1 MVHAVVARSRQA
13 GPSQRVDPPV
23 NPIPIESPCRRTS
36 RRAARQSKHRD
47 ARPPLDRAAISW
59 ADSAMCR
66 PGASGRAPAVGKDA
80 GAPGLGEESC
90 GTGEVGLSTSR
101 PAGRLVCSGSVQAR
115 CLSIGEA
122 TERRSLPVSSLPHLV
137 QSEGHLALRQCAPE
151 LSRKATDL
159 HGGSRVRPPRRRTRP
174 ERRRSLARCHGDRTC
189 SLLYRRFKSSG
200 GDARALPPFP
210 HTSRTSRLALI
221 LRLPEPDNDRV
232 LAINLS

>member
-66 PGASGRAPAVGKDA
+66 LGASGRAPAVGKDA

-115 CLSIGEA
+115 CLSVGEA
-122 TERRSLPVSSLPHLV
+122 TERGSLPVSSLPHLV
-137 QSEGHLALRQCAPE
+137 HLKVTSRSANVLLSSLGRQPTFMAAAAFVLLADE
-151 LSRKATDL
+151 LDPSAVDRWLDVMAI
-159 HGGSRVRPPRRRTRP
+159 GR
-174 ERRRSLARCHGDRTC
+174 ARCCIAGSNRRGATLERYRLFPTPAEPQY
-189 SLLYRRFKSSG
+189 SL
-200 GDARALPPFP
+200 
-210 HTSRTSRLALI
+210 
-221 LRLPEPDNDRV
+221 
-232 LAINLS
+232 